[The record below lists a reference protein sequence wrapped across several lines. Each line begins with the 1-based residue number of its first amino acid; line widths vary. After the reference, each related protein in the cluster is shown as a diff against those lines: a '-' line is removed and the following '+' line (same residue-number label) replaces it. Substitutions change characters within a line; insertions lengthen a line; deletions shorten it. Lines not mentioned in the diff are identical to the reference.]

1 MRVSLAGPICRG
13 RRAAPDLVLAAAAF
27 SLTVVDGAAVF
38 GPTTSGATTP
48 EKSVRPVLS
57 PLTPDVGHAGETLA
71 LVGTGFY
78 GADGEIVATFGSRL
92 ASCALSDAGA
102 LSSNGTDPSFGF
114 AGGPPSHRIR
124 ALHLADLPLRVIRDD
139 RDNR

>member
-57 PLTPDVGHAGETLA
+57 PLTPDVGHAGETLT

-92 ASCALSDAGA
+92 ASCAGA
-102 LSSNGTDPSFGF
+102 LSSNGTDPSFGL